1 MQHWVYIVISH
12 SYILQQK
19 IYHSPTINL
28 VQWWHVQRWGHLS
41 VRTEDHIPL
50 SSWIPIGKHSLSSAF
65 IDPFMALNGQRGRGH
80 FLTENPACWE
90 LGFLW
95 SNKGSTREVLS
106 SQLMSQGFTK
116 TPQQEGLGK
125 FTSTLMHLLPCIICS
140 QCIIVTLFS
149 SPTMLYSN
157 M

>member
-50 SSWIPIGKHSLSSAF
+50 SSWIPIWKHSYPL
-65 IDPFMALNGQRGRGH
+65 PLLRRRGD

-90 LGFLW
+90 LCFLW
-95 SNKGSTREVLS
+95 SNKRSTLEVLS
-106 SQLMSQGFTK
+106 SQLMSRGFTK

-125 FTSTLMHLLPCIICS
+125 LTFTLMHLLPCIICS
-140 QCIIVTLFS
+140 QCVIVTPFS

-157 M
+157 V